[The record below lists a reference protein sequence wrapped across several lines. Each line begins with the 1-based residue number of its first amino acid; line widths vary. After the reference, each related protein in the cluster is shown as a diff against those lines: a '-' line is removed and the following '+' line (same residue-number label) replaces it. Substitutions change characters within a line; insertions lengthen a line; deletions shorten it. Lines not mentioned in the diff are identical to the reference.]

1 MKRLSTAAL
10 LALFG
15 LAPAIGA
22 ACEYDAAK
30 SASAS
35 PPAQLSAAPAATKVP
50 ASRVSKALAPQA
62 VKPGVDKT
70 QVPLSGDRLAATTRN

>member
-1 MKRLSTAAL
+1 MKRLLTTAL

-35 PPAQLSAAPAATKVP
+35 PPAQLGSAPAATKVP
-50 ASRVSKALAPQA
+50 APQAAKALAPA
-62 VKPGVDKT
+62 AKPAVDKM
-70 QVPLSGDRLAATTRN
+70 QAPLAEDKLAAATRN